1 MLQNLM
7 TEQIH
12 NNNSHKKEM
21 CMTLIFDYALFLV
34 FEALDIT
41 TGAFWSFIFE
51 SHWKTQVSSLI
62 TFPKCMG

>member
-51 SHWKTQVSSLI
+51 SH
-62 TFPKCMG
+62 